1 MLWLLKLSIIAQWV
15 QSVRIVNMRVP
26 EAIQYGTR
34 DKVTLDCE
42 YNTRNVTGL
51 VVKWFYNDRSQQVY
65 QWIPPQKP
73 QALGLLKDKLDLN
86 FKVSNDP
93 YTQQRALR
101 IVQPVPELTGNYTCV
116 VSTFLAEDER
126 TRPMTIFVPEKKFDM
141 VVDRLNNVL
150 LDIICVVEGVYPM
163 PKLAIFIANRPQEAN
178 SSIKLEEGRYT
189 AVTSVV
195 VRVEAFPPT
204 AETLCCVHV
213 PLANYHN
220 CTRKIFYRDEPPTP
234 LVHPKSAHTQSVPD
248 RGNGLVHSSYLFLLV
263 IVHLSRIVVT

>member
-1 MLWLLKLSIIAQWV
+1 MLIRKNVYKQKCIDDICNSPLNIADPRFFLMLQFTPLFLKGV

-116 VSTFLAEDER
+116 VSTFL
-126 TRPMTIFVPEKKFDM
+126 
-141 VVDRLNNVL
+141 
-150 LDIICVVEGVYPM
+150 
-163 PKLAIFIANRPQEAN
+163 
-178 SSIKLEEGRYT
+178 
-189 AVTSVV
+189 
-195 VRVEAFPPT
+195 
-204 AETLCCVHV
+204 
-213 PLANYHN
+213 
-220 CTRKIFYRDEPPTP
+220 
-234 LVHPKSAHTQSVPD
+234 
-248 RGNGLVHSSYLFLLV
+248 GL
-263 IVHLSRIVVT
+263 